1 MAFDTYGSE
10 DIEVFVGKTFVKIEN
25 INDGELL
32 FWAEDKKNSYRMTH
46 HQDCC
51 ESVYL
56 SEVIGDLDD
65 LVGVPV
71 LRAEEVVSNG
81 GGDDDGYGSS
91 TWTFYKIS
99 TIKGTVTLR
108 WYGESNGYYSEGV
121 NIDAWVE
128 DAVSH

>member
-1 MAFDTYGSE
+1 MAFDSYGSE
-10 DIEVFVGKTFVKIEN
+10 DIDVFVGKTFVKIEN

-65 LVGVPV
+65 LVGVPI
-71 LRAEEVVSNG
+71 LHADCVVSDG
-81 GGDDDGYGSS
+81 GQDDDGYGSS
-91 TWTFYKIS
+91 TWTFYRLS
-99 TIKGTVTLR
+99 TIRGSVTLR
-108 WYGESNGYYSEGV
+108 WYGESNGYYSES
-121 NIDAWVE
+121 VE
-128 DAVSH
+128 INAYRSEDEG

>member
-1 MAFDTYGSE
+1 MSWDNYDTAGVE
-10 DIEVFVGKTFVKIEN
+10 EFVGKTFVKIEN
-25 INDGELL
+25 KDDGELL
-32 FWAEDKKNSYRMTH
+32 FWTEGKSGSYRMCH
-46 HQDCC
+46 HQACC
-51 ESVYL
+51 ENVYL

-65 LVGVPV
+65 IVGVPV

-108 WYGESNGYYSEGV
+108 WYGESNGYYSETV
-121 NIDAWVE
+121 DIDRWRDE
-128 DAVSH
+128 IPH